1 MNKPRDPRDHDPTW
15 HSALNNQRQACIGG
29 RWRQCR
35 IQSRRKALR
44 GLLDE
49 EEQTGRYE
57 KRKRIRRRTGP
68 SRLKTYQRRRS
79 GIVDAYRED
88 FLETNKNAN
97 HALTRAVM
105 SENRT
110 LFY

>member
-1 MNKPRDPRDHDPTW
+1 MPI
-15 HSALNNQRQACIGG
+15 QA
-29 RWRQCR
+29 
-35 IQSRRKALR
+35 RRKALR

-49 EEQTGRYE
+49 EEQTGRHE
-57 KRKRIRRRTGP
+57 KRERIRRRTGP

-79 GIVDAYRED
+79 GIVDAPRED
-88 FLETNKNAN
+88 FPEANKNAD